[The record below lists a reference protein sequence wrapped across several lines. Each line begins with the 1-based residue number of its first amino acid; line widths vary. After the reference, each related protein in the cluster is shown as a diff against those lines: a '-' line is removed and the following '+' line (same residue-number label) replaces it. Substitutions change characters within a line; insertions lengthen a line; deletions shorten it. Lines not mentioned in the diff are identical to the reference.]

1 MQACMH
7 THMLMAAL
15 PIELGDKLCAR
26 CWQRC
31 ILRNEVKDIARLVTL
46 DRIKYGNLR
55 PVGQFQNTAVA
66 RLAAAGCVKDGAVE
80 LNGTR
85 R

>member
-1 MQACMH
+1 
-7 THMLMAAL
+7 MLMAAL

-26 CWQRC
+26 RWQLC
-31 ILRNEVKDIARLVTL
+31 ILRDEVKDIARLVNL
-46 DRIKYGNLR
+46 DRIKHGDLR
-55 PVGQFQNTAVA
+55 PVGQFQNTAVT

-80 LNGTR
+80 LNGAR